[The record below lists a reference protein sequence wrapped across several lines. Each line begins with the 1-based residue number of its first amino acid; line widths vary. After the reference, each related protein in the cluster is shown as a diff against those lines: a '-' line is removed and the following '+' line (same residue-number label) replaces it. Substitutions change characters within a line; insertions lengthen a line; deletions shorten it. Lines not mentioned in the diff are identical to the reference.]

1 MAEKE
6 YEGVGYRMYR
16 YRCNARMTRQELAN
30 AIGVSLQKLVSFE
43 RGLELPTEL
52 EMLKIS
58 KVLRVHWDNII
69 FPGVR
74 NTMYKLVVQD
84 KNTDISLV
92 FMKYDCSVEVYLESK
107 DTLIND
113 IMENNYVIQTYDHD
127 TFKELF
133 PVQAKELFNDVQ
145 D

>member
-1 MAEKE
+1 
-6 YEGVGYRMYR
+6 
-16 YRCNARMTRQELAN
+16 
-30 AIGVSLQKLVSFE
+30 
-43 RGLELPTEL
+43 
-52 EMLKIS
+52 
-58 KVLRVHWDNII
+58 
-69 FPGVR
+69 
-74 NTMYKLVVQD
+74 MYKLVVQD

-113 IMENNYVIQTYDHD
+113 IMENNYVTQTYDHD

-133 PVQAKELFNDVQ
+133 PVQAKELFDDVQ

>member
-1 MAEKE
+1 
-6 YEGVGYRMYR
+6 
-16 YRCNARMTRQELAN
+16 
-30 AIGVSLQKLVSFE
+30 
-43 RGLELPTEL
+43 
-52 EMLKIS
+52 
-58 KVLRVHWDNII
+58 
-69 FPGVR
+69 
-74 NTMYKLVVQD
+74 MYKLVVQD

-92 FMKYDCSVEVYLESK
+92 FMKYDCSGEVYLESK

-113 IMENNYVIQTYDHD
+113 IMENNYVTQTYDHD